1 MTTATQQTSTNGSE
15 SCNTKPARIS
25 QIKKGM
31 MGTAEFMGK
40 FSGMRKSQEFLCYP
54 LPTGD
59 AAQRVK
65 VQSDTRIGFIDLT
78 SGEVLMTPSIFS
90 GAYANHLHLI
100 ERIDQLN
107 AEELLMLKTQI
118 LATASGKAGS
128 RGVYV
133 DNAGAIEITM
143 LKG

>member
-1 MTTATQQTSTNGSE
+1 MNLTTATQQTSTIGSE
-15 SCNTKPARIS
+15 SFKTKLA
-25 QIKKGM
+25 QIKKGL
-31 MGTAEFMGK
+31 MGTVEFMGL
-40 FSGMRKSQEFLCYP
+40 FSGMRKAQGFICYP
-54 LPTGD
+54 LPTGE
-59 AAQRVK
+59 AAQRIK

-90 GAYANHLHLI
+90 GAYAQHLHLI

-118 LATASGKAGS
+118 LATASGKAGA